1 MKVLVIHPRMGVF
14 GGGERVAVHSII
26 TALRA
31 RHEVLLASE
40 VFDIPAFED
49 FFGCQGLFKQVRML
63 SYPSFRP
70 IADRAVLYQRL
81 LYHQWHIRGVVTR
94 AKDFDL
100 ILSTQDVAYL
110 PSATA
115 PVIQYCY
122 FPEYFVHLESRPS
135 SLLWKAY
142 YWPAMLFYRNRIRDI
157 DCLLSTS
164 NFTQGFVRDK
174 WGRESTTLYPPC
186 PIDLYKNT
194 NSQREDL
201 VITVGRVVPEKRMN
215 LFLDLAQRL
224 PKLKFAII
232 GSVAPDRESYFRRL
246 QEIAPMNVSFLMSP
260 LRKLRDVLARA
271 KIYVHCARNEHFGI
285 SIVEAMAA
293 GCVPVVHD
301 SGGPR
306 EIVTDEVGY
315 RWKQLDEAA
324 EAISELI
331 ADDGLWRK
339 MSTAAVSRAESFGPE
354 TFESALADVIRR
366 YETLLHDEV

>member
-1 MKVLVIHPRMGVF
+1 MSVF
-14 GGGERVAVHSII
+14 GGGERVAVHSIM
-26 TALRA
+26 TALKA
-31 RHEVLLASE
+31 RHEVVLASE
-40 VFDIPAFED
+40 VFDVPSFED
-49 FFGCQGLFKQVRML
+49 FFACQGLFKQVQML
-63 SYPSFRP
+63 IYPSFRP
-70 IADRAVLYQRL
+70 IADRGVLYQRL
-81 LYHQWHIRGVVTR
+81 LYHQWHIRRVLAR

-110 PSATA
+110 PPATV
-115 PVIQYCY
+115 PIVQYCY

-135 SLLWKAY
+135 SSLWKAY

-164 NFTQGFVRDK
+164 NFTQGYVMNK

-186 PIDLYKNT
+186 PIDLYKNANT
-194 NSQREDL
+194 QRDDL
-201 VITVGRVVPEKRMN
+201 VITVGRLVPEKRMG

-224 PKLKFAII
+224 PKVEFAII

-246 QEIAPMNVSFLMSP
+246 QDTAPINVSFLMTP
-260 LRKLRDVLARA
+260 LRRLRDVLARA

-306 EIVTDEVGY
+306 EIVTAKVGY
-315 RWKQLDEAA
+315 RWKIVDQAVEF
-324 EAISELI
+324 ISRLI
-331 ADDGLWRK
+331 TDDGLRRN
-339 MSTAAVSRAESFGPE
+339 MSNAATSRAEDFRPDV
-354 TFESALADVIRR
+354 FESNLANVIRR
-366 YETLLHDEV
+366 YEN

>member
-1 MKVLVIHPRMGVF
+1 MRILVVHPRMSVF

-26 TALRA
+26 TALKA
-31 RHEVLLASE
+31 QNEVLLASE

-49 FFGCQGLFKQVRML
+49 FFACQGLFKQVRL
-63 SYPSFRP
+63 LTYPSFRP

-81 LYHQWHIRGVVTR
+81 LYHQWRIRGVVTR
-94 AKDFDL
+94 AKEFDL

-110 PSATA
+110 PSATV
-115 PVIQYCY
+115 PIIQYCY

-142 YWPAMLFYRNRIRDI
+142 YLPAIRFYRNRIRDI

-164 NFTQGFVRDK
+164 NFTRGFVRDK
-174 WGRESTTLYPPC
+174 WGRESTILYPPC
-186 PIDLYKNT
+186 PIDLYKNPDG
-194 NSQREDL
+194 QREDL

-215 LFLDLAQRL
+215 LFLDLARRL
-224 PKLKFAII
+224 PKVRFVII
-232 GSVAPDRESYFRRL
+232 GSVARDQESYFRRL
-246 QEIAPMNVSFLMSP
+246 QETAPANVSFLMSP

-315 RWKQLDEAA
+315 RWT
-324 EAISELI
+324 LI
-331 ADDGLWRK
+331 DQAVEHVSGLITDDGVRGK
-339 MSTAAVSRAESFGPE
+339 MSNAAMSRAENFGPDA
-354 TFESALADVIRR
+354 FEATLANFIRR
-366 YETLLHDEV
+366 YQS